1 MFVIGAHLSKREG
14 YLSMAM
20 EADGLGANTFQYFSR
35 NPRGS
40 SVKPVDE
47 EDVKEYREYEEENVI
62 MSQLA

>member
-35 NPRGS
+35 CLLYTS
-40 SVKPVDE
+40 DAA
-47 EDVKEYREYEEENVI
+47 DD
-62 MSQLA
+62 

>member
-40 SVKPVDE
+40 SVQT
-47 EDVKEYREYEEENVI
+47 R
-62 MSQLA
+62 